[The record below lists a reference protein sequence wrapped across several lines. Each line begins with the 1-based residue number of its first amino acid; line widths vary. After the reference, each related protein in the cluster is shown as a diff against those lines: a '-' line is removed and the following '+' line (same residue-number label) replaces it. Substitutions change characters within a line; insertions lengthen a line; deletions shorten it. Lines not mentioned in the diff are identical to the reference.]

1 MLLSTDRREDQG
13 PARKMS
19 GTDLVE
25 HFEAI
30 RVQKDGTVLNIS
42 VVLAPVRNDRGE
54 IRGLSATCCESTRNP
69 LAIVHGANGSKN
81 GNLLPANGNF
91 AKVSV
96 GAGKRPK
103 VLLATAGAGGTIA
116 AVRKLS
122 ESGFDVGVISSERLA
137 SAAWS
142 NRAARSYS
150 APPESD
156 GERFLEWLMATG
168 AAEPGQVLLPTSD
181 QTSWLYTVNASM
193 LERYFRVYQPSVACM
208 GRILDKKQFGDAVV
222 RAGLSILPSW
232 EPRNMDELLAVASTL
247 PYPILIKP
255 RTHVHRLRN
264 DKGLVAHSREE
275 MIEKYQQYVDLESVR
290 AAENPLLPDAG
301 LPILQ
306 QFVDVSK
313 EGVYSVSGFLD
324 RSGEHFVTRRS
335 IKVFQRSHPVGVGIC
350 FESRPAA
357 PDLSAAVRRLCK
369 ELEYFGMF
377 EVEFIRFGDSWAA
390 IDFNPRLFNQVGLD
404 IRRGMPLPL
413 FACLDAI
420 GDTKGLREAIASAK
434 AVDEDAA
441 KAVFCDR
448 FTMRS
453 ILIAKT
459 LTGRISRVELATWR
473 DWWNVNEDRAVDFAL
488 DRQDRMPGLIH
499 VVSEIYLGLKAFPK
513 FLKLTPKNALK
524 AQLSLRRAQ
533 S

>member
-1 MLLSTDRREDQG
+1 MLFSAERRED
-13 PARKMS
+13 PRSAREMS
-19 GTDLVE
+19 AVDHVE
-25 HFEAI
+25 QFDAV
-30 RVQKDGTVLNIS
+30 RVRKDGTVLNVS
-42 VVLAPVRNDRGE
+42 VILAPVKGDRGV
-54 IRGLSATCCESTRNP
+54 IRGVSATYREITRP
-69 LAIVHGANGSKN
+69 PTAFVHSANGSKN
-81 GNLLPANGNF
+81 GNSTNAN
-91 AKVSV
+91 
-96 GAGKRPK
+96 GKRPK

-142 NRAARSYS
+142 NRATRSYS

-168 AAEPGQVLLPTSD
+168 AADPGQVLLPTSD

-193 LERYFRVYQPSVACM
+193 LERYFRVYQPTVACM

-232 EPRNMDELLAVASTL
+232 EPRNMDELLAIVSAL

-264 DKGLVAHSREE
+264 DKGLVAHSKEE

-390 IDFNPRLFNQVGLD
+390 IDFNPRLFNQVGMD

-434 AVDEDAA
+434 AVDEDVN

-459 LTGRISRVELATWR
+459 LTGRISRAELATWR
-473 DWWNVNEDRAVDFAL
+473 EWWKENADRAVDFAL

-513 FLKLTPKNALK
+513 FLKLTPKTVLK
-524 AQLSLRRAQ
+524 VQPSLRRAQ